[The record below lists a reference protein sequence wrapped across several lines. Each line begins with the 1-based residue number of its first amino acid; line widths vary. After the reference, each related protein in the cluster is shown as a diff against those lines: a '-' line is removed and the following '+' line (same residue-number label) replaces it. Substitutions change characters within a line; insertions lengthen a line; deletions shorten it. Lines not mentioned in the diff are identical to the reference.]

1 MTELPTISPRLYAG
15 FTRYASW
22 FARRNFHAV
31 RVLRGSGP
39 RVPAGQPIIV
49 CLNHPSW
56 WDPMLAMVL
65 VREYFEGRRHYAPI
79 DADALEQY
87 RFFRKL
93 GFFGVE
99 RDTPRGAAQ
108 FVRVG
113 RRILREADAVLWVTV
128 QGHFTDP
135 RVRPVDFR
143 PGVAHLARHLDQ
155 GVVLPLAMEYP
166 FWEERYPEAL
176 CAFGKPIEV
185 SEHAGLDVAGWQALL
200 SQRLQRT
207 MDDLAA
213 AAIAQQAERF
223 EMIDAGNAGVGGV
236 YDLWRRGRAWFTGG
250 RFDPSHGTGGVPR

>member
-15 FTRYASW
+15 FTRYAAW

-31 RVLRGSGP
+31 RLLRGAEP
-39 RVPAGQPIIV
+39 RVTEGRPVIAY
-49 CLNHPSW
+49 LNHPSW
-56 WDPMLAMVL
+56 WDPMLGMVL
-65 VREYFEGRRHYAPI
+65 VRAFFKGRRHFAPI

-99 RDTPRGAAQ
+99 RDTARGAAQ
-108 FVRVG
+108 FTRVG
-113 RRILREADAVLWVTV
+113 RRILREPDAVLWVTA

-135 RVRPVDFR
+135 RLRPLELR
-143 PGVAHLARHLDQ
+143 PGVAHLARRMER
-155 GVVLPLAMEYP
+155 GVILPLALEYP

-185 SEHAGLDVAGWQALL
+185 AEHARLEVAGWQALL

-207 MDDLAA
+207 MDELASA
-213 AAIAQQAERF
+213 AMAQDAERF
-223 EMIDAGNAGVGGV
+223 ELIDAGNAGVGGV
-236 YDLWRRGRAWFTGG
+236 YDLWRRIKSVWTGRP
-250 RFDPSHGTGGVPR
+250 FDPHHGRQELPR